1 MKKLS
6 DVQAEINEGLEKAAK
21 MHGFVNE
28 AEGVMAEFSVTVIR
42 HGGKAEIYV
51 KANDEDLYYGAGS
64 VKEITGVYT
73 KILQDAGE
81 HILPFAA
88 GTID

>member
-28 AEGVMAEFSVTVIR
+28 TEGVMAEFAVTVIR
-42 HGGKAEIYV
+42 HGAKAEIYV

-64 VKEITGVYT
+64 VKDISEVYS
-73 KILQDAGE
+73 KILRSASE

-88 GTID
+88 GTVD